1 MSRIAVIGAG
11 ISGLSI
17 AQLLREDNEV
27 QVYEAESRPGGLV
40 KCERVNG
47 HLYHLV
53 GGHVFNA
60 KRKDVFDFFWSFFRE
75 SDFKKTDRNSVILMK
90 DEFLIPYPIEDH
102 LYYFEEQL
110 VNQII
115 KELLEIHGSG
125 DQEFTN
131 FDEFLRGRFG
141 NTLYDIY
148 FQPYNEKIWRKK
160 LTNVPLA
167 WLEGKL
173 PMPTVREIILNNIKH
188 IEEKKFI
195 HSSFY
200 YPLYNGSQFLVDN
213 LSLGLDIK
221 YNVFVETIEKTQIGW
236 KVNGVEYDKVIFCGN
251 VKDLV
256 NIIGGE
262 IDALSNYK
270 DSINEFESHGTTSV
284 LCEIEDNPYSWIYM
298 PNRAYLAHR
307 IICTGNFAESN
318 KGNGTM
324 SATIEFTDYMAKED
338 ILENLKR
345 ISFAPKYLAH
355 KYTEYTYPIQNI
367 QSRTTIVNLKKILEP
382 MGLFLL
388 GRFAEWEYYNMDA
401 AMGAAIDLKK
411 NLTDNA

>member
-1 MSRIAVIGAG
+1 M
-11 ISGLSI
+11 
-17 AQLLREDNEV
+17 DT
-27 QVYEAESRPGGLV
+27 
-40 KCERVNG
+40 
-47 HLYHLV
+47 LYHLV

-90 DEFLIPYPIEDH
+90 DEFLIPYPIENH

-115 KELLEIHGSG
+115 KELLEIHGSD

-173 PMPTVREIILNNIKH
+173 PMPTVKEIILNNIKH

-213 LSLGLDIK
+213 LSSGLDIK

-256 NIIGGE
+256 NIIGGG
-262 IDALSNYK
+262 DR
-270 DSINEFESHGTTSV
+270 
-284 LCEIEDNPYSWIYM
+284 C
-298 PNRAYLAHR
+298 
-307 IICTGNFAESN
+307 
-318 KGNGTM
+318 
-324 SATIEFTDYMAKED
+324 
-338 ILENLKR
+338 
-345 ISFAPKYLAH
+345 SF
-355 KYTEYTYPIQNI
+355 
-367 QSRTTIVNLKKILEP
+367 
-382 MGLFLL
+382 
-388 GRFAEWEYYNMDA
+388 
-401 AMGAAIDLKK
+401 
-411 NLTDNA
+411 